1 MKGNILVVDDSSA
14 IRMAMRFILEKEG
27 FAVTEAVNGS
37 DCIKKIQPDT
47 NLIISDVNMPEMD
60 GVEMLKR
67 VRESGPYRT
76 IPIIMLTTVSQEEMM
91 QKGKDMGATAWL
103 LKPFQPDK
111 LIAIINKVI
120 G

>member
-1 MKGNILVVDDSSA
+1 MKGNILITDDSSA
-14 IRMAMRFILEKEG
+14 IRGAMRFILEKEG
-27 FAVTEAVNGS
+27 YTVTEAVNGA

-60 GVEMLKR
+60 GIEMLTK

-76 IPIIMLTTVSQEEMM
+76 IPIIMLTTVSQEDMM
-91 QKGKDMGATAWL
+91 QKGKDKGATAWL
-103 LKPFQPDK
+103 LKPFQPEK
-111 LIAIINKVI
+111 LISIINKVI